1 MMKQMARATRAA
13 RSARAPRILG
23 GAGAGVVAGLVFAGV
38 VAGSVAAV
46 PDALA
51 QEAAPGE
58 VPSKASCAQAYESS
72 QESRASGQLQETQ
85 KRLSVC
91 ARAECP
97 SFVQKDCARWLEEV
111 DRELP
116 SVTLRA
122 EGLDAEAARLV
133 RVTLDGQP
141 VPNALGGAPIAL
153 DPGRHEL
160 VAESPGRSRIART
173 IVAQQGVQGRPIS
186 LDFAPEP
193 APASAEAA
201 VDTGSPGSSLRP
213 YAYVAWGL
221 GAVGLGTFAVLGT
234 LGRADE
240 RALKDDC
247 PSATEVAELVMPG
260 VCAASEAD
268 ERKQIYEREFVL
280 ADIGLVTGIMGAAAG
295 TVLFILAA
303 TDGSSSSADGSSSAA
318 GLHLDVAPAPGGGYA
333 SVGGVF

>member
-1 MMKQMARATRAA
+1 MKQKARATRAA
-13 RSARAPRILG
+13 WSARATRMLG
-23 GAGAGVVAGLVFAGV
+23 STGAAMAVGFV
-38 VAGSVAAV
+38 VAGSVAAA
-46 PDALA
+46 PDARA
-51 QEAAPGE
+51 QDAAPE
-58 VPSKASCAQAYESS
+58 APSKASCAQAYESS
-72 QESRASGQLQETQ
+72 QESRAAGQLQETQ

-91 ARAECP
+91 ARPECP
-97 SFVQKDCARWLEEV
+97 GFVQKDCARWLEEV

-122 EGLDAEAARLV
+122 EGLDAEAARQV
-133 RVTLDGQP
+133 HVTLDGQP
-141 VPNALGGAPIAL
+141 VPDAFGGSQITL

-160 VAESPGRSRIART
+160 VAESPGRSRIARI
-173 IVAQQGVQGRPIS
+173 IVAQQGVQSRSIS

-193 APASAEAA
+193 APAASGDVA
-201 VDTGSPGSSLRP
+201 VDMGSAGSTLRP

-240 RALKDDC
+240 RAFKDDC
-247 PSATEVAELVMPG
+247 PMATDVPALVGPG
-260 VCAASEAD
+260 VCASSEAD
-268 ERKQIYEREFVL
+268 ERKQTYEREFVL

-295 TVLFILAA
+295 TVLFILGA
-303 TDGSSSSADGSSSAA
+303 TDSPSSSADGASGDA